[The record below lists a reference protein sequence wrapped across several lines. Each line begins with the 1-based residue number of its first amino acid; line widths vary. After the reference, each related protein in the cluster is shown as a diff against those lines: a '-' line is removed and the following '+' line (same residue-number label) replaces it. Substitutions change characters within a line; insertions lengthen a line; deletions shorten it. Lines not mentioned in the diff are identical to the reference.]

1 MSIRLRVPA
10 TSANLGPGFDVLG
23 VALSMYNYFEFDTID
38 SGLEITGCNPDFANE
53 DNYAILAWRA
63 VEKKIGAAPCGI
75 RLNISAEVPVARGL
89 GSSATLLA
97 AGAEAANHHYGDPLD
112 DIALL
117 EIITA
122 IEGHPDNVA
131 PALLGGLRASMMTD
145 GKVFGLEY
153 PVHPALGFCALV
165 PNFETTTHEAR
176 GVLPKEV
183 PFADAVFN
191 LSRLAVMLRALETG
205 DLADL
210 GATMADKLHQPYRK
224 SLIHEY
230 DLVRQTALDLGA
242 SAFCI
247 SGSGSTLMAILPVAE
262 TEVFARKIEEKLAAS
277 PYAWR
282 AYPLCVDT
290 DGAKVL

>member
-23 VALSMYNYFEFDTID
+23 VALSMYNYFEFDVIP
-38 SGLEITGCNPDFANE
+38 SGVEITGCNPDFANE
-53 DNYAILAWRA
+53 ENYAILAWRA
-63 VEKKIGAAPCGI
+63 VEKKIGAAPSGI
-75 RLNISAEVPVARGL
+75 RLKISSEVPVARGL

-97 AGAEAANHHYGDPLD
+97 AGAEAANHHYGDPLSD
-112 DIALL
+112 MDLL

-145 GKVFGLEY
+145 GRVFCMEY

-191 LSRLAVMLRALETG
+191 LSRLAVMLRAMETG

-224 SLIHEY
+224 ALIHEY
-230 DLVRQTALDLGA
+230 DFVRQTALELGA

-247 SGSGSTLMAILPVAE
+247 SGSGSTLMALLPVAE
-262 TEVFARKIEEKLAAS
+262 TKDFARKIEKKLAAS

-282 AYPLCVDT
+282 AYPLAIDT
-290 DGAKVL
+290 EGAKIF